1 MRRAVALLGVL
12 LLAAAAAPAAAQE
25 QRIVPGVKAGGIDV
39 GNLTVPEAAAR
50 LEQTAGIA
58 LARNVAV
65 HVAGRRFRLTMK
77 RIGFEFDALRTA
89 KRAYYAG
96 RTNPAADVPLAVR
109 FRRVAVGD
117 FARGVA
123 RAAHLAPR
131 DATVRITVRK
141 IYRKRSRT
149 GRALDAAK
157 LRALI
162 EQTLAA
168 PAAARKLLPKRTVLR
183 ARVNANDLAKVYATI
198 ITIDRSSFKL
208 RLFKRLKFS
217 KSYGIAVG
225 AAGYDTPSGRY
236 RIQNKQVNPSWSAP
250 NKPWAGLFAG
260 TTVPGGS
267 PLNPLKAR
275 WLGIANGV
283 GIHGTGAAYS
293 IGSRASHGC
302 IRMRVPDVIDLYPRV
317 PIGTPVL
324 IR

>member
-1 MRRAVALLGVL
+1 MRRAVALLPVL
-12 LLAAAAAPAAAQE
+12 FLLAAAAPAAAQE
-25 QRIVPGVKAGGIDV
+25 PRIAPGVKAGGIDV

-50 LEQTAGIA
+50 LEQTAGVA
-58 LARNVAV
+58 LARNVSV

-77 RIGFEFDALRTA
+77 RVGFAFDALRTA

-109 FRRVAVGD
+109 FRRAVVRD
-117 FARGVA
+117 FADGIA
-123 RAAHLAPR
+123 RAARLAPR
-131 DATVRITVRK
+131 DAAVRITVRK

-149 GRALDAAK
+149 GRALDAAA
-157 LRALI
+157 LRVSI

-168 PAAARKLLPKRTVLR
+168 PAAARKLLPKRTVLQ
-183 ARVNANDLAKVYATI
+183 AKVNANELVNVYPAI

-208 RLFKRLKFS
+208 RLFKRLKFF

-236 RIQNKQVNPSWSAP
+236 RIQSKQVNPSWSAP

-324 IR
+324 VS

>member
-1 MRRAVALLGVL
+1 MSRAVALLPVL
-12 LLAAAAAPAAAQE
+12 FLLAVAAPAAAQE
-25 QRIVPGVKAGGIDV
+25 QRIALGVKAAGIDV

-50 LEQTAGIA
+50 LEQTAGVA
-58 LARNVAV
+58 LARNVSV

-77 RIGFEFDALRTA
+77 RAGFAFDAAGTA

-96 RTNPAADVPLAVR
+96 RANPAADVPLAVR
-109 FRRVAVGD
+109 YRRAVVRD
-117 FARGVA
+117 FADGVA

-141 IYRKRSRT
+141 IYRNRSRT
-149 GRALDAAK
+149 GRALDAAA
-157 LRALI
+157 LRASI
-162 EQTLAA
+162 EQTLAT

-183 ARVNANDLAKVYATI
+183 AKVNANDLVRVYATI

-208 RLFKRLKFS
+208 RLFKRLKFF
-217 KSYGIAVG
+217 KTYGVAVG
-225 AAGYDTPSGRY
+225 AAGYDTPAGRY
-236 RIQNKQVNPSWSAP
+236 RVQNKQVNPSWSAP

-267 PLNPLKAR
+267 PLNPLRAR

-293 IGSRASHGC
+293 IGTRASHGC

-324 IR
+324 IS